1 MNVTELFRRLSYEKL
16 GNLALAANGTGTIV
30 DDQKPKIIA
39 HANAGLLRLYSKFLL
54 KESDLLLQQK
64 EHITNYH
71 FQTKF
76 ALNGEVCPS
85 VVKYIFDKPSE
96 KFTGDLIKVLGV
108 VDSTGTGHT
117 LNDIDDIN
125 SYFTPQ
131 PNILQIPRPVEGR
144 MINVI
149 YQARHPVLTYDDMD
163 ACIEL
168 PVVLEEA
175 LLSWI
180 TYAVYSAMNG
190 QENLTKGQEQLAM
203 FENVCEEVIERD
215 MVNSSSSN
223 TGCKFKDRG
232 FV

>member
-54 KESDLLLQQK
+54 KESDLLLQQR
-64 EHITNYH
+64 EHITNYQ
-71 FQTKF
+71 FLTKF
-76 ALNGEVCPS
+76 AVNGEVSLGTP
-85 VVKYIFDKPSE
+85 KYIMDTPTA
-96 KFTGDLIKVLGV
+96 KFGGDLIKVLTV
-108 VDSTGTGHT
+108 VDSSGRGHT
-117 LNDIDDIN
+117 LNDIDDYD

-144 MINVI
+144 MVNVI
-149 YQARHPVLTYDDMD
+149 YQARHPVLTYDDED
-163 ACIEL
+163 ALIEL

-175 LLSWI
+175 LLSWV